1 MPHPSASWYRGT
13 SGGTGLSRT
22 YPEQPIVAVGA
33 AVVRGVRVLV
43 VQRGREPSLGRWTL
57 PGGAVDLG
65 ERLRD
70 AAAREV
76 REECGIE
83 IDVGDV
89 VAVLDNIVR
98 DEDGAVRYHYAIV
111 DFCARYLGGELS
123 PNDEL
128 TGAAWITPAQFDEYE
143 VAPKAQ
149 AALRAALRVAAAQPD
164 APSLGTT

>member
-1 MPHPSASWYRGT
+1 V
-13 SGGTGLSRT
+13 SRV

-33 AVVRGVRVLV
+33 AVVRGDRVLV
-43 VQRGREPSLGRWTL
+43 VRRGREPSLGKWTL

-65 ERLRD
+65 EGMRD

-83 IDVGDV
+83 VDVGQV
-89 VAVLDNIVR
+89 VTILDNIVR

-111 DFCARYLGGELS
+111 DFAARYLGGELS

-128 TGAAWITPAQFDEYE
+128 TGAAWITPAEFDAYQ
-143 VAPKAQ
+143 VAPKARV
-149 AALRAALRVAAAQPD
+149 ALRQALRVAAGQPD
-164 APSLGTT
+164 GASPHLTRAE